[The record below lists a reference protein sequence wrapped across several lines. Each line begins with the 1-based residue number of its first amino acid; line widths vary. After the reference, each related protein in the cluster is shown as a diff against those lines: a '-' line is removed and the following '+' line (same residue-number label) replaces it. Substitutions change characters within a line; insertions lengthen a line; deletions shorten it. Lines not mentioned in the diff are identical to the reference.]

1 MWKYFKFIT
10 YITIVIIV
18 SSFFLNN
25 SYLVNFFYRDFIIE
39 TNTSVLFIILL
50 IIIFVFLAIQRIF
63 FLYSKIK
70 LNYFH
75 KKKYLA
81 YKKGHD
87 AFLNG
92 IVAVNNKDYFIVVI
106 FP

>member
-25 SYLVNFFYRDFIIE
+25 SYLVNFIYRDFIIE

-75 KKKYLA
+75 KKKYISAPL
-81 YKKGHD
+81 
-87 AFLNG
+87 LNTR
-92 IVAVNNKDYFIVVI
+92 II
-106 FP
+106 